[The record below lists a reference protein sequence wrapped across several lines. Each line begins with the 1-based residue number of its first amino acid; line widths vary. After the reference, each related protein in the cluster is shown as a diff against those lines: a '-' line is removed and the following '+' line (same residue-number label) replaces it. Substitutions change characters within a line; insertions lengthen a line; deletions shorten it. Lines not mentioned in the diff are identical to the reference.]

1 MFKRLF
7 DLLSRLLGNG
17 AARVLSG
24 AGLSLASY
32 AALSAA
38 VLGALNGVVSAF
50 SHVSADIANL
60 VLLFGVGE
68 AISIIGAAM
77 LTRVALQSATLGL
90 TRSGGA

>member
-1 MFKRLF
+1 MFKTLF
-7 DLLSRLLGNG
+7 DLLAKLLGNS

-38 VLGALNGVVSAF
+38 VLAALNGVAQGF
-50 SHVSADIANL
+50 ANVSADIANL

-68 AISIIGAAM
+68 ALSIVGAAM
-77 LTRVALQSATLGL
+77 LTRVALQSATLGI
-90 TRSGGA
+90 TRASAT

>member
-1 MFKRLF
+1 MFKRIF
-7 DLLSRLLGNG
+7 DLLSKLLGNG

-38 VLGALNGVVSAF
+38 VLAALNGVAGAF
-50 SHVSADIANL
+50 ANVSADVANL

-68 AISIIGAAM
+68 SISIIGAAM
-77 LTRVALQSATLGL
+77 LTRVALQSAALGI